1 MPRHPPYALT
11 NLTTDTRKRCSRP
24 LCSSQTTNEPNP
36 TPHTHEYPYT
46 RTHSLMG
53 GTGPPPKQHTPNPAA
68 DTPKSSRPPGRPVPS
83 GPNSV
88 RPTTRATQD
97 PDNEDDHHPTP
108 PTSFLPASGRTRQSV
123 QRDGRS
129 RRSTHERPHP
139 THKAGNVA
147 T

>member
-36 TPHTHEYPYT
+36 TPHTHPHPSHEDHQQFD
-46 RTHSLMG
+46 RR
-53 GTGPPPKQHTPNPAA
+53 NWPATEA
-68 DTPKSSRPPGRPVPS
+68 TVPRPPANQQDRGPVPS

-97 PDNEDDHHPTP
+97 PDNEDDHPPTP
-108 PTSFLPASGRTRQSV
+108 PPTGPSPQAGRTRSLEKQH
-123 QRDGRS
+123 DGRS